1 MRRINTLIITAL
13 GSLFLASCATTNGGV
28 SDARRTTLTQDV
40 NFIELDAQLDVLE
53 TETNELEST
62 FHEIESSVISRV
74 KFDSAPAGD
83 NKPVHVVLTP
93 NNVLIVDDSAMS
105 RNDFIIFAK
114 NNLPQRCAETPELE
128 LDGNIDFDM
137 ASWVL
142 EVFYGQGCLNVN
154 IQ

>member
-1 MRRINTLIITAL
+1 L
-13 GSLFLASCATTNGGV
+13 SSCATTSGGV

-53 TETNELEST
+53 TETNELETT

-74 KFDSAPAGD
+74 QFDTTTEGD
-83 NKPVHVVLTP
+83 TKPVHVVLTP
-93 NNVLIVDDSAMS
+93 NNVLIVDDGAMS

-114 NNLPQRCAETPELE
+114 NNLPQRCVETPELK
-128 LDGNIDFDM
+128 LDGNIDLDM